1 MIGVKI
7 GQYLQSKRED
17 RSTTLKMLHEQSG
30 LRMDIILKIEANEFN
45 VLPSPE
51 HAKFLVL
58 QYAEALDINGE
69 RLIDEHSD
77 EFPGN
82 EEKPSN
88 ITEAEN
94 ADQKYFKRVVIT
106 FIGMIAVLF
115 IVWII
120 LLQIGA
126 QADIF
131 EPRPIYGA
139 AEHEVYVPGEAK
151 L

>member
-1 MIGVKI
+1 MDVKI
-7 GQYLQSKRED
+7 GQYLQAKRED

-30 LRMDIILKIEANEFN
+30 LRMDVILKIESNDFES
-45 VLPSPE
+45 LPSPE

-58 QYAEALDINGE
+58 QYAEALDINGQ
-69 RLIDEHSD
+69 RLIEEHAD
-77 EFPGN
+77 EFPN
-82 EEKPSN
+82 DDEKSSY
-88 ITEAEN
+88 IAETEN

-120 LLQIGA
+120 LLQIGS

-131 EPRPIYGA
+131 EPRPMYSAFGF
-139 AEHEVYVPGEAK
+139 EVYALGEAK

>member
-1 MIGVKI
+1 MKI
-7 GQYLQSKRED
+7 GQYLQNKRED
-17 RSTTLKMLHEQSG
+17 RSTTLRMLQEQSG
-30 LRMDIILKIEANEFN
+30 LRMDIILKIESNDFES
-45 VLPSPE
+45 LPSPE

-58 QYAEALDINGE
+58 QYTDALDINGQ
-69 RLIDEHSD
+69 RLIDEHAD
-77 EFPGN
+77 EFPDIDD
-82 EEKPSN
+82 KPSF
-88 ITEAEN
+88 IAEAEN

-106 FIGMIAVLF
+106 FVGMIAVLF

-139 AEHEVYVPGEAK
+139 IELFNDALGEAK

>member
-1 MIGVKI
+1 MKI

-17 RSTTLKMLHEQSG
+17 RSTTLKVLHEQSG
-30 LRMDIILKIEANEFN
+30 LRMDIILKIEANDFES
-45 VLPSPE
+45 LPSPE

-58 QYAEALDINGE
+58 QYAQALDINGQ
-69 RLIDEHSD
+69 RLIEEHAD
-77 EFPGN
+77 EFPAVDD
-82 EEKPSN
+82 KPSL

-115 IVWII
+115 VIWII
-120 LLQIGA
+120 LLQIGS

-139 AEHEVYVPGEAK
+139 IQLFQDALREVY